1 MGQLDG
7 KVALVTGA
15 GQGVGLGIALAL
27 ASEGA
32 SLSIT
37 GRVDEK
43 LAEAARRIRLQGA
56 EVTHIRCDGKDA
68 WEVVA
73 AVEHTVATFG
83 TVDVLVNNAQQTIL
97 GRLDDLRDEDFS
109 DSWESGPGAALRF
122 MRACR
127 PHLAGGG
134 VVLNLGSASGL
145 DPRPTFAAYA
155 AVKEGMRA
163 ITRVAALEWGGED
176 IRVNALLPL
185 AMTESMVAWREKDP
199 EGYKQV
205 EANIALG
212 RFGDPELDVGRAA
225 VFLVSEQSRYI
236 TGTTMMVDGG
246 QTWLH

>member
-1 MGQLDG
+1 LDG

-32 SLSIT
+32 RLSIT
-37 GRVDEK
+37 GRVEGK
-43 LAEAARRIRLQGA
+43 LADAAARIRLRGS
-56 EVTHIRCDGKDA
+56 EVTYRRCDGKIAAD
-68 WEVVA
+68 VA
-73 AVEHTVATFG
+73 VAVDHTIDTFG
-83 TVDVLVNNAQQTIL
+83 TVDILVNNAQQTIL
-97 GRLDDLRDEDFS
+97 GVLHELSDEDFS
-109 DSWESGPGAALRF
+109 ASWESGPGAALRF
-122 MRACR
+122 MRACH
-127 PHLAGGG
+127 PHLEGGG

-145 DPRPTFAAYA
+145 DPKPTFAAYA
-155 AVKEGMRA
+155 AVKEGIRA
-163 ITRVAALEWGGED
+163 ITRVAALEWGKDG

-199 EGYKQV
+199 DGYKQV

-212 RFGDPELDVGRAA
+212 RFGDPESDVGAAA
-225 VFLVSEQSRYI
+225 VFLVSPQSGYI